1 MCGAK
6 LAPKQPQPGDCS
18 VRIGVSQLR
27 AYLENLLR
35 AFRYRNYRLFFAG
48 QTIGLAGGWMSMTA
62 LGWLLYRL
70 TGDPFMLGLMG
81 FFMHTPTFLIA
92 PFGGVLVDHVSR
104 RTVIIATQSADCVTI
119 SLLAILTLG
128 GWVEVWHIMAACA
141 ALGISKGFEMP
152 ARQAMVADIVEERNN
167 LSNAIALNSTV
178 FHGSRMVGP
187 VLAGAVLIPVVG
199 EGGCFVVHAVC
210 YIFAIRCFRQLQLK
224 PVEQPEQPVS
234 VFGEMGEG
242 FAYVFS
248 YKPVRALLVLIICFV
263 VLGQSYGTLLPVF
276 ANTVLDGDSKTFGL
290 MISVTGFGAVMAAFW
305 LASRQSVLGLGR
317 VIFLNTL
324 LFGVV
329 LILFSLSSELYLSMI
344 MLFFV
349 GFCGLSVMISNNTII
364 QTLVDDRLRGRVMS
378 LLGMAF
384 MGSLP
389 LGSLIY
395 GKLAG
400 VIGAP
405 LTVMAGGI
413 GCLLA
418 GLVFRVQLP
427 SLRRIVAPLYVERG
441 ILPAPTRPRSH
452 HEVGF

>member
-1 MCGAK
+1 M
-6 LAPKQPQPGDCS
+6 
-18 VRIGVSQLR
+18 R
-27 AYLENLLR
+27 AWLQNLLR
-35 AFRYRNYRLFFAG
+35 AFRYKNYRLFFAG
-48 QTIGLAGGWMSMTA
+48 QTIALSGGWMSMTA

-104 RTVIIATQSADCVTI
+104 RTVIVLSQCADCVTI
-119 SLLAILTLG
+119 FLLAVLTLG
-128 GWVEVWHIMAACA
+128 GWIEVWHIMAACTL
-141 ALGISKGFEMP
+141 LGISKGFEMP
-152 ARQAMVADIVEERNN
+152 ARQAMVADIIEERSN

-187 VLAGAVLIPVVG
+187 VLAGAVLIPLVG
-199 EGGCFVVHAVC
+199 EGGCFVVHVIC
-210 YIFAIRCFRQLQLK
+210 YIFAIHWFRQLVLK
-224 PVEQPEQPVS
+224 PVKSAEQPVS
-234 VFGEMGEG
+234 VFGEMREG
-242 FAYVFS
+242 FAYVFG
-248 YKPVRALLVLIICFV
+248 YKPVRALLILIICFV
-263 VLGQSYGTLLPVF
+263 ILGQSYGTLLPVF
-276 ANTVLDGDSKTFGL
+276 AHSVLSGDSKTFGL
-290 MISVTGFGAVMAAFW
+290 MVSVTGFGAVMAAFW

-324 LFGVV
+324 LFGVA
-329 LILFSLSSELYLSMI
+329 LILFSQSTELYLSMI
-344 MLFFV
+344 LLFFV

-389 LGSLIY
+389 LGALIY

-400 VIGAP
+400 LIGAP
-405 LTVMAGGI
+405 LTVMAGGG

-418 GLVFRVQLP
+418 ALAFRAQLP
-427 SLRRIVAPLYVERG
+427 SLRRIVAPLYVKRG
-441 ILPAPTRPRSH
+441 ILSPPTTPRRE
-452 HEVGF
+452 HELGF